1 MSSVLQLPAERI
13 DATFREG
20 FWQWADLLA
29 AGDFQA
35 AHESVRWAEDSDMT
49 AEKLEERIAT
59 FFNDKDNMVPIVPNE
74 RLVGLINGKMEIE
87 WDEEDGWGRAL
98 VPVSNEPKRA
108 KEDDVSLMGI
118 AVSFF
123 VVAEGEHQVLEFERF
138 HV

>member
-1 MSSVLQLPAERI
+1 MQLPAERA
-13 DATFREG
+13 DATFREA
-20 FWQWADLLA
+20 FWKWVEFLA

-35 AHESVRWAEDSDMT
+35 ALEAVRWAEDSDMT

-59 FFNDKDNMVPIVPNE
+59 FFNDQDNMAPIVPNE
-74 RLVGLINGKMEIE
+74 RLVALINGQMEIE
-87 WDEEDGWGRAL
+87 WDEEDGWGSAL
-98 VPVSNEPKRA
+98 LPVSTEPRRA

-123 VVAEGEHQVLEFERF
+123 VVAEGDHQVLEFERF